1 MRFTDLLFQTL
12 LEEVKNKA
20 LFTKLMSGWRQQKP
34 NLTDEEGEEIFNA
47 FARIQNGLRPDL
59 PQVYTFLT
67 KFDGNHGHSKFD
79 EKNLK
84 NLPAYTYEQ
93 IRFLIDEYSDTVR
106 EREVDA
112 FSGRDTS
119 ATPERVEAS
128 KNLWF
133 GGDNLIFQKDGL
145 RVYDIKNEQMSI
157 RYGYWY
163 HVVYKNA
170 KENAGQN
177 QRINDVW
184 CVTWRPD
191 MGKTNMWGSYR
202 GTRSFYYVIDESK
215 SPTNKFYISAIQKD
229 TSNRSGFKINS
240 MFNDGDNDVTFDE
253 IVNIYP
259 QLAGEEKIFK
269 VKPYSEEER
278 TTNNV
283 VGQIN
288 ERPGSQYEFRRV
300 SKQLKKAYIDNG
312 GSLTDPNSWKAMDT
326 SLRNLY
332 ILFPQLNRNNVFSR
346 FGNFSFINEI
356 KRVGNEFRL
365 LDNTLKQKGI
375 DEGVGAIYDHIN
387 KNEFKVARISADNKS
402 IRIYESKRN
411 GKYGLYDISKF
422 DWVNHNGVY
431 YEPLFDEITT
441 DIYVDSEGETYIV
454 ESFGKSGIE
463 DDQSFYVVY
472 NTDESK
478 NPQYDGHILSARK
491 WKELQKELSPED
503 GTEPESDEPSNY
515 SDIKEKRGY

>member
-1 MRFTDLLFQTL
+1 MAIISEPERTKFYQKVRHLLGAPLRSVELEDEMMDTL

-119 ATPERVEAS
+119 ATPERIEAS

-133 GGDNLIFQKDGL
+133 GSDNLIFEKDGL

-177 QRINDVW
+177 QRINSELASAI
-184 CVTWRPD
+184 P
-191 MGKTNMWGSYR
+191 S
-202 GTRSFYYVIDESK
+202 IE
-215 SPTNKFYISAIQKD
+215 SPTLIPKHEIGIP
-229 TSNRSGFKINS
+229 RSVPKLES
-240 MFNDGDNDVTFDE
+240 TGD
-253 IVNIYP
+253 
-259 QLAGEEKIFK
+259 A
-269 VKPYSEEER
+269 R
-278 TTNNV
+278 H
-283 VGQIN
+283 
-288 ERPGSQYEFRRV
+288 SQF
-300 SKQLKKAYIDNG
+300 
-312 GSLTDPNSWKAMDT
+312 LTIAS
-326 SLRNLY
+326 
-332 ILFPQLNRNNVFSR
+332 
-346 FGNFSFINEI
+346 
-356 KRVGNEFRL
+356 
-365 LDNTLKQKGI
+365 
-375 DEGVGAIYDHIN
+375 
-387 KNEFKVARISADNKS
+387 
-402 IRIYESKRN
+402 
-411 GKYGLYDISKF
+411 
-422 DWVNHNGVY
+422 
-431 YEPLFDEITT
+431 
-441 DIYVDSEGETYIV
+441 
-454 ESFGKSGIE
+454 
-463 DDQSFYVVY
+463 
-472 NTDESK
+472 
-478 NPQYDGHILSARK
+478 
-491 WKELQKELSPED
+491 
-503 GTEPESDEPSNY
+503 
-515 SDIKEKRGY
+515 